1 MGPNVWPPFSDLPV
15 SAFRDPVLAYYT
27 AVYALSLQVLDLI
40 AATLPYG
47 PRVFDHFTSNEPA
60 APLRLLHYP
69 PARSSSSSSS
79 SSPSS
84 SSSTPSTTN
93 ADTDKS
99 PRQFGASAHTD
110 FGAITLLLQDTN
122 PGLEV
127 LDPVSHEWV
136 PIPPGD
142 SQGGYVVNIGDML
155 SAWTGGAY
163 RSSVH
168 RVLNKTPSKDRF
180 SVVFFFDG
188 NLDTELAPMVGA
200 KEWKGQ
206 GQGQAQAKVLT
217 VEQHMVKRMQDS
229 YGKGKGKGKGENL
242 DN

>member
-1 MGPNVWPPFSDLPV
+1 M
-15 SAFRDPVLAYYT
+15 LAYYS
-27 AVYALSLQVLDLI
+27 AVYALSLRVLDLI

-47 PRVFDHFTSNEPA
+47 PRVFDHFTSNDPA

-69 PARSSSSSSS
+69 PAL
-79 SSPSS
+79 PA
-84 SSSTPSTTN
+84 TN
-93 ADTDKS
+93 ANTNES
-99 PRQFGASAHTD
+99 RRQLGASAHTD

-127 LDPVSHEWV
+127 LDPISHEWV

-142 SQGGYVVNIGDML
+142 SQGGYVVNVGDML

-168 RVLNKTPSKDRF
+168 RVLNKNPGKDRY

-188 NLDTELAPMVGA
+188 NLDTELAPMGGGSKYESGRKGEEGRE
-200 KEWKGQ
+200 KE
-206 GQGQAQAKVLT
+206 KVFT

-229 YGKGKGKGKGENL
+229 YGKGKK
-242 DN
+242 